1 MNNMM
6 QSMNPQMQG
15 ISSNH
20 MQGMNSNQLQNINP
34 NQIQGIPPNQM
45 QAMMQQQYLATMNNN
60 QVQAGPSLVSKLFD
74 DNSGSKPMQSAG
86 TSIADL
92 KKMQPLSRSPNQS
105 PREQWKKQNDV
116 RQQQGFSDSDQ
127 ERDKIKHLV
136 KDINKSLDDYGP
148 SKMRNTEDSDDES
161 DNNNDATEKEQDN
174 DKEEM
179 DNSKKIDDKSILDH
193 LKEPLLLI
201 IIYVILSQNFVR
213 RTIGNYVSYINP
225 REDGNV
231 PLVGYILYGV
241 ILAVAFVFFK
251 KILI

>member
-6 QSMNPQMQG
+6 QNMNPQMTQMQG
-15 ISSNH
+15 IP
-20 MQGMNSNQLQNINP
+20 P
-34 NQIQGIPPNQM
+34 NQMQGIPPNQM

-60 QVQAGPSLVSKLFD
+60 QTQAGPSLVSKLFD
-74 DNSGSKPMQSAG
+74 DNSGSKPIQSAG

-92 KKMQPLSRSPNQS
+92 KKIQPLSRSPNQS
-105 PREQWKKQNDV
+105 PREQWKKQNVDI

-161 DNNNDATEKEQDN
+161 DNNNNATEKEHYN
-174 DKEEM
+174 DKNEM
-179 DNSKKIDDKSILDH
+179 DNNKKIDDKSILDH
-193 LKEPLLLI
+193 LKEPLLLV

-213 RTIGNYVSYINP
+213 RTIGNYISYINP
-225 REDGNV
+225 KEDGNV
-231 PLVGYILYGV
+231 PFVGYILYGV
-241 ILAVAFVFFK
+241 ILTVAFVFFK
-251 KILI
+251 KILIT